1 MTSTSP
7 SQPSDGRAGGRLH
20 DRRVLALIGLAVLA
34 LLAVAAA
41 LAVWIVFFSDP
52 APAAPTL
59 DDALQVLLPSA
70 SPT

>member
-1 MTSTSP
+1 MTSTSS
-7 SQPSDGRAGGRLH
+7 SQPSAGRPGGRLR

-34 LLAVAAA
+34 LLAMAGVAAI
-41 LAVWIVFFSDP
+41 WIFFFGTP

-70 SPT
+70 SPA

>member
-1 MTSTSP
+1 MTSTSS
-7 SQPSDGRAGGRLH
+7 SQPSGARPGGRWR
-20 DRRVLALIGLAVLA
+20 DRRVLALIGLVVLA
-34 LLAVAAA
+34 LLATAAVA
-41 LAVWIVFFSDP
+41 AVWILFFGTP

>member
-1 MTSTSP
+1 M
-7 SQPSDGRAGGRLH
+7 
-20 DRRVLALIGLAVLA
+20 LALIGLVILA
-34 LLAVAAA
+34 LLAVAAV

-70 SPT
+70 SPE